1 MSWKGLVLNM
11 IEDQPELYDELLD
24 DDSLDKYA
32 ADCART
38 MADQYKVLTRGADEM
53 TKATVREFVIAQMR
67 EEVEA
72 AAEAEQPC
80 EDGIDPQ
87 EAEMFLVNFYYG
99 GGPSGRTMNRSASLR
114 MPSVV
119 GYTPPDSG

>member
-24 DDSLDKYA
+24 DDSLDEYA

-72 AAEAEQPC
+72 
-80 EDGIDPQ
+80 EDGIDPH
-87 EAEMFLVNFYYG
+87 EAEMFLANFYYG
-99 GGPSGRTMNRSASLR
+99 GGPSGRAMNRSASLL

-119 GYTPPDSG
+119 G